1 MSTAWVRGNTPEIE
15 GWYRVMHPGDSESI
29 DGHTI
34 YEYGDYPGWAYWSAA
49 VEPTPVQPGII
60 MLSELTQV
68 PQEAHWVCEHD
79 EDGESIFA
87 FYGPIEI
94 PEFTP

>member
-1 MSTAWVRGNTPEIE
+1 MATWIMPADKPCNPPAE

-34 YEYGDYPGWAYWSAA
+34 YAYGDYPGWAYW
-49 VEPTPVQPGII
+49 TPAEAG
-60 MLSELTQV
+60 EL
-68 PQEAHWVCEHD
+68 EGFEGGYRGHWMCQHD

-87 FYGPIEI
+87 YCGPFEV
-94 PEFTP
+94 PDFDAQKAEAL